1 MKGKLG
7 ETGVM
12 RTEVS
17 QRDEAAAALD
27 CSYLLK
33 TLIHLVCAVFHEA
46 EVNANKTTL
55 SSR

>member
-33 TLIHLVCAVFHEA
+33 TLIHLVCAGFHEA